1 MHPTLVEIA
10 LMSIPVVQACVWRG
24 MREMAARLIKGRE
37 KSITRSLPSLL
48 ALNDVYRFWASVG
61 RLDFCHSF
69 LAQYYRHQ
77 ITQSNTWT
85 KFLTS
90 LKQEL
95 KDHSFLAPLLLFRNW
110 WKSVQQKIGQ
120 FAVRISFSVTVTFV
134 NFFCHQ
140 SIQFPIEEGEGK
152 KERLHEN
159 IFQVN
164 S

>member
-1 MHPTLVEIA
+1 M
-10 LMSIPVVQACVWRG
+10 CVKGDERDG
-24 MREMAARLIKGRE
+24 GAARLIKGRE
-37 KSITRSLPSLL
+37 KSITRSLPSMSI
-48 ALNDVYRFWASVG
+48 LNDVYRFWASVG

-85 KFLTS
+85 KFLNRMQLPCLTS